1 MNKTFLDFKQK
12 NKLIEDHS
20 KWLLQTMD
28 ITAESLFGEFGYDTC
43 SQSEKLQVIQ
53 EMMLNGDFDDLGVNK
68 NMRKAKWLE

>member
-20 KWLLQTMD
+20 RWLLQTMD

-43 SQSEKLQVIQ
+43 SHSEKLQVLQ
-53 EMMLNGDFDDLGVNK
+53 EMIENGDFDELGIK
-68 NMRKAKWLE
+68 QIQTKYD

>member
-1 MNKTFLDFKQK
+1 MVNET
-12 NKLIEDHS
+12 ISDHS
-20 KWLLQTMD
+20 RWLLQTMD

>member
-20 KWLLQTMD
+20 RWLLQTMD

-43 SQSEKLQVIQ
+43 SHSEKLQVLQ
-53 EMMLNGDFDDLGVNK
+53 EMMENGDFDDLGIK
-68 NMRKAKWLE
+68 QKQ

>member
-1 MNKTFLDFKQK
+1 MVNKT
-12 NKLIEDHS
+12 IIDHS

-53 EMMLNGDFDDLGVNK
+53 EMILNGDFDDLGVNK
-68 NMRKAKWLE
+68 NMRKAEWLEK

>member
-1 MNKTFLDFKQK
+1 MVNKTI
-12 NKLIEDHS
+12 NDHS

-53 EMMLNGDFDDLGVNK
+53 EMILNGDFDDLGVNK
-68 NMRKAKWLE
+68 NMRKAEWLEK